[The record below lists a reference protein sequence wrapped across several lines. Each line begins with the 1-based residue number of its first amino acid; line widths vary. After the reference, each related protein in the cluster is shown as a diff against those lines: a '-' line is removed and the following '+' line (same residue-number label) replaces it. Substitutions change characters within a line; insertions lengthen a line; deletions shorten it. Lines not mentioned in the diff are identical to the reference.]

1 MPKYDGVIVQ
11 TPNTS
16 QYEILKNIQM
26 GSTVLE
32 FGCATG
38 YMTRYMK
45 EELNCKVTIVEYDA
59 ESYEMAKGYAEDGI
73 CGDILDFMWY
83 EKFHD
88 KRYDAILFADV
99 LEHLSR
105 PDRVLSTA
113 AKLLKITGHVYISIP
128 NITHNDILLKSYGD
142 RFDYTGQGLLDD
154 THVHFW
160 GFRNLW
166 ELAERAGLK
175 VERVTATYQETGTTE
190 QKPLAMDDRGPNSA
204 LLTRLLRQRRFGEVY
219 QFILSLVQSNV
230 KETEEKFQ
238 EPAII
243 SHLYLDTGNGF
254 NAQQIL
260 YLPGYSLQSNGI
272 YHVHYELPA
281 TPGLRNIRFDPVENQ
296 GCILRS
302 LAITQE
308 GHALTFQPVHGV
320 VQEQGI
326 LLPDSDPKIL
336 VENIS
341 AQASVVLD
349 AEIQLVGEEYLAALE
364 QVCRRFEEQ
373 EGALFLQKREQEK
386 ERERQQAELDALR
399 AENSRLQELLK
410 LQRSRYAEEKQK
422 LNQETRKL
430 QQANDVLTQVSKQM
444 KADVDAYALLVI
456 NKEKYILRLQEE
468 LTEAESTRKFIQ
480 RKLHAPLHK
489 VKQLLGR

>member
-11 TPNTS
+11 PPNTS

-166 ELAERAGLK
+166 ELAECAGLK

-230 KETEEKFQ
+230 KETEEK
-238 EPAII
+238 
-243 SHLYLDTGNGF
+243 
-254 NAQQIL
+254 
-260 YLPGYSLQSNGI
+260 
-272 YHVHYELPA
+272 
-281 TPGLRNIRFDPVENQ
+281 
-296 GCILRS
+296 
-302 LAITQE
+302 
-308 GHALTFQPVHGV
+308 
-320 VQEQGI
+320 
-326 LLPDSDPKIL
+326 
-336 VENIS
+336 
-341 AQASVVLD
+341 
-349 AEIQLVGEEYLAALE
+349 
-364 QVCRRFEEQ
+364 
-373 EGALFLQKREQEK
+373 
-386 ERERQQAELDALR
+386 
-399 AENSRLQELLK
+399 
-410 LQRSRYAEEKQK
+410 
-422 LNQETRKL
+422 
-430 QQANDVLTQVSKQM
+430 
-444 KADVDAYALLVI
+444 
-456 NKEKYILRLQEE
+456 
-468 LTEAESTRKFIQ
+468 
-480 RKLHAPLHK
+480 
-489 VKQLLGR
+489 